1 MKPIKTTSNRA
12 NNLVLKGKRFAVSP
26 PSHLEVE
33 WLITPDGKRTLYP
46 DSYLAINL
54 NADHENLVWIRDT
67 GESIRPRSIS
77 NPGTIT
83 HKQAW
88 QTVDQVVL
96 DNIINCEEK
105 LAEFPNRKK
114 IWTRRLN
121 NWIAR
126 GSLISKLSNFPKK
139 PWDTVTAQRW
149 IQNVRSYTPKPTNR
163 RENTFR
169 SKVVRYKD
177 RWSSMTPDSLEEKF
191 LPKGSAIGVEI
202 EYLARCRETDEEG
215 EYDTSTMDFQ
225 MPTKEIYGTS
235 FGYDCSLRSSE
246 PYHYGEG
253 REVRIMLR
261 QGRWG
266 RLEKLCEHLKSQGA
280 EVNKSCGLHVH
291 LDVRDLSK
299 TATITRCKRLESALP
314 WLFTLVPS
322 SRRWSRKPCEKYPEG
337 VTNQYCQPYF
347 NEGEKYAAVNMA
359 AYGRS
364 SYGGRK
370 SIEVRVHSSSL
381 NAKKIIRWIELLSI
395 IKDSYLHIHDWESF
409 LESSAPMKLKLWAS
423 RRREKFNPVIQ
434 EVDVE
439 SEQVQ
444 EIPELPTPAPES
456 PQMRL
461 PTQADID
468 AALPPLPQ
476 PSTMEEHTNE

>member
-1 MKPIKTTSNRA
+1 
-12 NNLVLKGKRFAVSP
+12 
-26 PSHLEVE
+26 
-33 WLITPDGKRTLYP
+33 
-46 DSYLAINL
+46 
-54 NADHENLVWIRDT
+54 
-67 GESIRPRSIS
+67 
-77 NPGTIT
+77 
-83 HKQAW
+83 
-88 QTVDQVVL
+88 
-96 DNIINCEEK
+96 
-105 LAEFPNRKK
+105 
-114 IWTRRLN
+114 
-121 NWIAR
+121 
-126 GSLISKLSNFPKK
+126 
-139 PWDTVTAQRW
+139 
-149 IQNVRSYTPKPTNR
+149 
-163 RENTFR
+163 
-169 SKVVRYKD
+169 
-177 RWSSMTPDSLEEKF
+177 MTPDSLEEKF

-266 RLEKLCEHLKSQGA
+266 RLEELCKHLKSQGA

-299 TATITRCKRLESALP
+299 TSTITRCKRLESALP

-322 SRRWSRKPCEKYPEG
+322 SRRWQKKPSEKYPEG
-337 VTNQYCQPYF
+337 TPNQFCQPHF
-347 NEGEKYAAVNMA
+347 REGEKYAAVNMA

-381 NAKKIIRWIELLSI
+381 NAKKIIRWIELLSF
-395 IKDSYLHIHDWESF
+395 IKDSYLHMHNWESF

-423 RRREKFNPVIQ
+423 RRREKFNPVVQ
-434 EVDVE
+434 EADVE

-444 EIPELPTPAPES
+444 EIPELPTPAPE
-456 PQMRL
+456 
-461 PTQADID
+461 
-468 AALPPLPQ
+468 LPPLPQ
-476 PSTMEEHTNE
+476 PPSMENTDNNNQI